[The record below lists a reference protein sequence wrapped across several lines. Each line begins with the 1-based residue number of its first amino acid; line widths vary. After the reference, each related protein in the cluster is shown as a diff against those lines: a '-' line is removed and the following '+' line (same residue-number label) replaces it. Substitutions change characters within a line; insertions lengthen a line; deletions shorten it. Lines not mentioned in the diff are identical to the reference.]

1 MKSNAEVDFVISEDD
16 MESLKNFKKIESYG
30 VNSGFPVYGGKL

>member
-1 MKSNAEVDFVISEDD
+1 MKTNAEVDFEIIAED
-16 MESLKNFKKIESYG
+16 MEKLRKLQKIENYG